1 MRIAVLS
8 AAKVAQQ
15 RIHQTVIA
23 GRSLDDMAA
32 TQFTRHSGNPRMW
45 CKKRG
50 LLQHRLAGRADHRK
64 QITHTFAAGDGH
76 GMQCITG
83 PCLQQRRRIS
93 IRPGAAITFDV
104 IHPRAARRQ
113 RSLAP

>member
-15 RIHQTVIA
+15 RNHQTVIA

-32 TQFTRHSGNPRMW
+32 TQFTRHSGNPRMR

-50 LLQHRLAGRADHRK
+50 LLQQRLAGRADHRK

-76 GMQCITG
+76 GMQGIADPG
-83 PCLQQRRRIS
+83 LQQRGRSGIG
-93 IRPGAAITFDV
+93 PGTAITFDIV
-104 IHPRAARRQ
+104 HLRTT
-113 RSLAP
+113 RSESIA

>member
-32 TQFTRHSGNPRMW
+32 TQFTRHSGNPRMRR
-45 CKKRG
+45 KKRG
-50 LLQHRLAGRADHRK
+50 LLQQRLA
-64 QITHTFAAGDGH
+64 
-76 GMQCITG
+76 
-83 PCLQQRRRIS
+83 
-93 IRPGAAITFDV
+93 
-104 IHPRAARRQ
+104 
-113 RSLAP
+113 